1 MKTQE
6 QIDARDRKELAQ
18 RKKQKNK
25 KALKYGLLLTLLALF
40 LASVTDEISSAIGVQ
55 VQSSVVTE
63 FFVRPLNVPYNEAMA
78 MFSTATTFSYALMA
92 LVPFY
97 KALADKFGRKPFLVL
112 NTLGMGVGMA
122 LAWWSPNM
130 VLYFIGYG
138 MTVFF
143 VQHDMQIVYLYE
155 IVPKERRATI
165 YGLIK
170 GISTLGVVLIPML
183 RSSVMGT
190 DTTLWRGVYFLP
202 ALIAI
207 AVSVFSLV
215 VTRESKT
222 FLDQRISYL
231 ESPYELRHPEVK
243 KLSREEKK
251 AQKAEVKS
259 SVQEQATVLAC
270 HGQFHIRA
278 GQHHHLRLLRIHYDG
293 LWHDLRSRQRST
305 VDLSL
310 PVCRIDRWRRL
321 RRRQAGQKD
330 HRQRLRCS
338 GCGRLH
344 RLQYFRM
351 GASPYLVGIFY
362 GLYLGCWWITLDY
375 VGMMVAESAPTYNR
389 GSVLGAVNLITMV
402 GSGIGSVV
410 PIFAV
415 LLFERIGFGYM
426 TAVMPFAFIG
436 VLLLIFKVKET
447 KGVDLDKVTY

>member
-243 KLSREEKK
+243 KLSREEEK
-251 AQKAEVKS
+251 AQKAEVKQHKTGVFHALGHLFKNKQLFWLAMVS
-259 SVQEQATVLAC
+259 SAFALGSTTISGFSESIMTDFGMTSEAVNEA
-270 HGQFHIRA
+270 
-278 GQHHHLRLLRIHYDG
+278 LL
-293 LWHDLRSRQRST
+293 L
-305 VDLSL
+305 LSL

-351 GASPYLVGIFY
+351 A
-362 GLYLGCWWITLDY
+362 
-375 VGMMVAESAPTYNR
+375 
-389 GSVLGAVNLITMV
+389 GSVSL
-402 GSGIGSVV
+402 SGGYFLRPVSG
-410 PIFAV
+410 
-415 LLFERIGFGYM
+415 LLVDYPGLCWHDGCRICSH
-426 TAVMPFAFIG
+426 
-436 VLLLIFKVKET
+436 L
-447 KGVDLDKVTY
+447 

>member
-170 GISTLGVVLIPML
+170 GISTLGVVPHAEKFRHGHRHNVVERCVFPACSDRHRCFCLLSGGYP
-183 RSSVMGT
+183 
-190 DTTLWRGVYFLP
+190 GVQNLP
-202 ALIAI
+202 GSADL
-207 AVSVFSLV
+207 
-215 VTRESKT
+215 
-222 FLDQRISYL
+222 
-231 ESPYELRHPEVK
+231 
-243 KLSREEKK
+243 LS
-251 AQKAEVKS
+251 
-259 SVQEQATVLAC
+259 
-270 HGQFHIRA
+270 G
-278 GQHHHLRLLRIHYDG
+278 
-293 LWHDLRSRQRST
+293 
-305 VDLSL
+305 
-310 PVCRIDRWRRL
+310 
-321 RRRQAGQKD
+321 
-330 HRQRLRCS
+330 
-338 GCGRLH
+338 
-344 RLQYFRM
+344 
-351 GASPYLVGIFY
+351 
-362 GLYLGCWWITLDY
+362 
-375 VGMMVAESAPTYNR
+375 
-389 GSVLGAVNLITMV
+389 
-402 GSGIGSVV
+402 V
-410 PIFAV
+410 P
-415 LLFERIGFGYM
+415 L
-426 TAVMPFAFIG
+426 
-436 VLLLIFKVKET
+436 
-447 KGVDLDKVTY
+447 

>member
-18 RKKQKNK
+18 RKKQKNQ

-170 GISTLGVVLIPML
+170 GPRRRSDPHAEKFRHGHRHNVVE
-183 RSSVMGT
+183 RCV
-190 DTTLWRGVYFLP
+190 FP
-202 ALIAI
+202 AC
-207 AVSVFSLV
+207 S
-215 VTRESKT
+215 
-222 FLDQRISYL
+222 D
-231 ESPYELRHPEVK
+231 RH
-243 KLSREEKK
+243 R
-251 AQKAEVKS
+251 
-259 SVQEQATVLAC
+259 C
-270 HGQFHIRA
+270 F
-278 GQHHHLRLLRIHYDG
+278 RLLSGGYPG
-293 LWHDLRSRQRST
+293 VQNLPGSADL
-305 VDLSL
+305 LS
-310 PVCRIDRWRRL
+310 
-321 RRRQAGQKD
+321 G
-330 HRQRLRCS
+330 
-338 GCGRLH
+338 
-344 RLQYFRM
+344 
-351 GASPYLVGIFY
+351 
-362 GLYLGCWWITLDY
+362 
-375 VGMMVAESAPTYNR
+375 
-389 GSVLGAVNLITMV
+389 
-402 GSGIGSVV
+402 V
-410 PIFAV
+410 P
-415 LLFERIGFGYM
+415 L
-426 TAVMPFAFIG
+426 
-436 VLLLIFKVKET
+436 
-447 KGVDLDKVTY
+447 